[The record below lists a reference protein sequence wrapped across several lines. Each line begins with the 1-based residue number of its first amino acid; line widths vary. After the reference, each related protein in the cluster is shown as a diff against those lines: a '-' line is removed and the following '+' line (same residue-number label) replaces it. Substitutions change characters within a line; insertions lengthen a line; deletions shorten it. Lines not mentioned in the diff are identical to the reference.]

1 MKADI
6 AISSQVVEK
15 FLRPCLRAV
24 DYLRVSTEE
33 QAKGY
38 GIASSG
44 KRTKAYIQRKGWSHI
59 ETYLDEG
66 VSGSLEALDRPGL
79 KRLMED
85 SRKMPRPFDV
95 VVVSE
100 GRAIGRTDRAFWR
113 WVWELED
120 LGIYVADAKKDIDNT
135 TEVGKEAMREEANY
149 AFKEYGRI
157 RQRTQGGIQEK
168 AEEGGLT
175 GGRPR
180 YGYRI
185 EDQGKRGLS
194 RIALD
199 RCEGDCACEQPHEY
213 DILHL
218 ARELIV
224 SDRLNV
230 RQAAIQLNAMGLY
243 TRSGKPWSN
252 RNLWSRLM
260 GAMSDPVVIFR
271 NPNRAK
277 LGVDGAPLYGESVSI
292 RLDPILTVGQ
302 VERLRVALAQ
312 HRRGD
317 SPKEE
322 RQPHPL
328 SGRIV
333 SLCGSHYTGMRLKEA
348 SERVYRCSGKTE
360 KYAQAP
366 VCSCSR
372 IHAES
377 LERRIWGEVC
387 ALLGDPQRLNSM
399 AEDWAGLG
407 SGGNVDFEQRIKDL
421 DKKILAQDE
430 AIAAVM
436 VVAAKQENPASAI
449 AKATQT
455 LQAERDELVK
465 MRGMVVAWRSEALAA
480 EQRAEDL
487 RALADLARERLH
499 DMNPE
504 EQREVLDLLD
514 VRVTVTGPVPK
525 VRKADCS
532 LTSWFRENQRRVPV
546 LTDEGWA
553 AAEPVILAAR
563 QRRRADRLPDRAVLE
578 AILHKARTGDPWL
591 SRGSQSRFHRWLETG
606 VWEKIMEALAD
617 APGTPVPLA
626 GALPPLRVEGR
637 VDPRL
642 LLGDGTSPHG
652 TVTTGK
658 GTSASDA

>member
-1 MKADI
+1 MKADL
-6 AISSQVVEK
+6 ATATQVLEAV
-15 FLRPCLRAV
+15 LRPHLRAV

-33 QAKGY
+33 QARGY
-38 GIASSG
+38 GIAYSG
-44 KRTKAYIQRKGWSHI
+44 RRTKAYIQRKGWSHV

-79 KRLMED
+79 KRLMDD
-85 SRKMPRPFDV
+85 SRKVPRPFDV

-100 GRAIGRTDRAFWR
+100 GRAIGRTDRSFWR

-135 TEVGKEAMREEANY
+135 TETGKEAMREEANY
-149 AFKEYGRI
+149 AFKEYGCI

-194 RIALD
+194 RIILD
-199 RCEGDCACEQPHEY
+199 RCEGDCACGRPHEY
-213 DILHL
+213 DVLHL
-218 ARELIV
+218 ARDLIV

-230 RQAAIQLNAMGLY
+230 RQAAIQLNALGLY

-260 GAMSDPVVIFR
+260 GAMSDSVVVFR
-271 NPNRAK
+271 NPSRAK
-277 LGVDGAPLYGESVSI
+277 LGLDGTPLHGESVSI
-292 RLDPILTVGQ
+292 RLDPIFTAGEV
-302 VERLRVALAQ
+302 RHLRVALSH

-317 SPKEE
+317 SSKGE
-322 RQPHPL
+322 RQSHPL
-328 SGRIV
+328 SGRVV
-333 SLCGSHYTGMRLKEA
+333 SLCGSHYTGIRLKEV
-348 SERVYRCSGKTE
+348 SERVYRCKGKTE
-360 KYAQAP
+360 QYAQAP

-372 IHAES
+372 IHADS
-377 LERRIWGEVC
+377 LEQRVWSEVC
-387 ALLGDPQRLNSM
+387 ALLGDPQRLKSM

-407 SGGNVDFEQRIKDL
+407 AGESVNFEQRIEDL
-421 DKKILAQDE
+421 DKKIVAQDE
-430 AIAAVM
+430 AIAAVL
-436 VVAAKQENPASAI
+436 VVAAKQENPAAAI
-449 AKATQT
+449 AKATQA
-455 LQAERDELVK
+455 LNAEREELVNMK
-465 MRGMVVAWRSEALAA
+465 GMVVAWNSESQAT

-499 DMNPE
+499 DMKPE
-504 EQREVLDLLD
+504 EQREVLELLD

-546 LTDEGWA
+546 LTDEGWG

-578 AILHKARTGDPWL
+578 AILHKARTGDPWM

-606 VWEKIMEALAD
+606 VWEKVMDVLAHG
-617 APGTPVPLA
+617 PGTPVPLA

-652 TVTTGK
+652 MVTTGN
-658 GTSASDA
+658 GMSTSEA